1 MNCLFACFSASKHE
15 RRRRRRQLLN
25 ATSPS
30 HHRNGASEAIQ
41 SAKSLKQNDFQ
52 MPIIPLE
59 VSEEKVAERETLNWN
74 GKKKVSFNLNMK
86 TLGELSAGGEVTDI
100 LLKKEG
106 ENESKKEET
115 SKETKCSVSDL
126 TLSSSVSKPQKNNR
140 YKDCAESD
148 GQYEDLGLDEE
159 GLDVDNG
166 GSEAGSDKT
175 FIIEES
181 SESLFS
187 LSIESRKQVVEVELD
202 DKEVTSP
209 MQMGKPPSEEL
220 KPIGGLNRDAR
231 DRSQYVDSVLNP
243 VENLAQWKAVK
254 VKASTPLQQE
264 GKENISEE
272 EFEIPFRS
280 KAGRNETMLV
290 DKKIAV
296 DTSLSSW
303 LVGFETTPLSNA
315 SSSSVGNSRPK
326 KVNGD
331 RRISVVLA
339 VEELKQNFI
348 SVSPKGSKGWSPDE
362 TPIIGTI
369 GSYWSHT
376 GQTVDSNS
384 RSPGKGTPKLSRNIE
399 DAGVKWNATPLEA
412 RLEGA
417 LDKIVAAE
425 V

>member
-1 MNCLFACFSASKHE
+1 MSCLFACFSTSKHE
-15 RRRRRRQLLN
+15 RWRRRQLLN
-25 ATSPS
+25 ATSPN
-30 HHRNGASEAIQ
+30 HHRNGANQAIQ
-41 SAKSLKQNDFQ
+41 SAKSLKQYDFQ
-52 MPIIPLE
+52 IPIIPLD
-59 VSEEKVAERETLNWN
+59 VSEEKVGERETLNWN
-74 GKKKVSFNLNMK
+74 SKKKVSFNLNVK
-86 TLGELSAGGEVTDI
+86 TLGELSAGGEVIDI
-100 LLKKEG
+100 LSKKEG
-106 ENESKKEET
+106 ENENKKEET
-115 SKETKCSVSDL
+115 YKETKCSVSDL
-126 TLSSSVSKPQKNNR
+126 TVSSSVSKPQKNNR
-140 YKDCAESD
+140 YQDCAESD
-148 GQYEDLGLDEE
+148 GKYEDLVMEE

-166 GSEAGSDKT
+166 GSEARSDKT

-209 MQMGKPPSEEL
+209 MQMGKSPSEEP
-220 KPIGGLNRDAR
+220 KPVVGLNRDAQ

-303 LVGFETTPLSNA
+303 LVGSETTPVSNA
-315 SSSSVGNSRPK
+315 SSNSVGNSQPK

-331 RRISVVLA
+331 RRILGVLA
-339 VEELKQNFI
+339 VEELKQNSI

-376 GQTVDSNS
+376 GQAVISNS
-384 RSPGKGTPKLSRNIE
+384 RSPSKGTPKLSRNIE
-399 DAGVKWNATPLEA
+399 DEGVKWNATPFEA
-412 RLEGA
+412 RFEGA